1 MFSLLSLLVAC
12 GSEPVAT
19 PAPATP
25 EVAGISEVVV
35 TPPAVTPCVDSTPD
49 NGVDECAQPAT
60 VPAPAVSVTPAT
72 PAAAQ

>member
-1 MFSLLSLLVAC
+1 MFCLLSLLVAC

-35 TPPAVTPCVDSTPD
+35 TPPAATPCVDSTPD
-49 NGVDECAQPAT
+49 NGVDECQPAT